1 MGMVDEAKN
10 SWAGTQWDQ
19 YQAAQGMESGIT
31 GLASQQQRT
40 NSMQQGS
47 DLTQLGRRVS
57 PGNPNYTP
65 LTAEQYGGQQDLWK
79 DRQQFDALMGATQKH
94 LGGSGMGTG
103 GAWSRGFG
111 LMGGFGG
118 SGMGRAYEA
127 WNQFNQ
133 SQPGGQYTAEAPQ
146 YGQQVQTPAPQQE
159 FTNNLGSNP
168 LSTALQAGLGA
179 LTGPTQQKIQGYMT

>member
-1 MGMVDEAKN
+1 
-10 SWAGTQWDQ
+10 
-19 YQAAQGMESGIT
+19 
-31 GLASQQQRT
+31 
-40 NSMQQGS
+40 MQPGADLGS
-47 DLTQLGRRVS
+47 LRQIVS

-79 DRQQFDALMGATQKH
+79 DRQQFDALTGVAQEH
-94 LGGSGMGTG
+94 LGGSGFGN
-103 GAWSRGFG
+103 ASLYRGLG
-111 LMGGFGG
+111 LFGG
-118 SGMGRAYEA
+118 GMGRAYEA

-133 SQPGGQYTAEAPQ
+133 SQPGGPYTAEAPQ